1 MTTCRRFYRECPE
14 FNICVNIG
22 KKDYVL
28 AEDPEERYTI
38 FQYGIEG
45 IGKFGRIFE
54 SDYITFE
61 GGKFYL
67 FLFGHSALYTWDEKC
82 TVINKNQ
89 SIKIK

>member
-28 AEDPEERYTI
+28 AEDPQERYTI
-38 FQYGIEG
+38 FQYGING

-54 SDYITFE
+54 
-61 GGKFYL
+61 
-67 FLFGHSALYTWDEKC
+67 
-82 TVINKNQ
+82 
-89 SIKIK
+89 